1 MSEHIAHRLR
11 SAAADLPG
19 ERVSVATLA
28 ELHESSANAGS
39 AHGALLL
46 MMAVPCVLPIP
57 GTGTVLG
64 LGLLALA
71 VAIWR
76 GDLAATLPRRVAEFE
91 MSREWAQKVLGA
103 LASVYGLASRF
114 SRERLQPL
122 ASGGGGAVLA
132 VAVALMAAVLIMP
145 IPFGNVLPAVAL
157 VLIGLGLVFRDG
169 LAVLLGL
176 GTAALTVGGL
186 VLISVLAT
194 DWAASWLPRLW
205 A

>member
-1 MSEHIAHRLR
+1 MSEHIAQRLR
-11 SAAADLPG
+11 TAAADLPD

-28 ELHESSANAGS
+28 ALHDSAANAGS

-71 VAIWR
+71 AAIWR
-76 GDLAATLPRRVAEFE
+76 GELAATLPRRVAEFE
-91 MSREWAQKVLGA
+91 MSRAWAQKVLGA
-103 LASVYGLASRF
+103 LASVYGLAARF
-114 SRERLQPL
+114 ARQRLQVL
-122 ASGGGGAVLA
+122 AGGGGGVVLA
-132 VAVALMAAVLIMP
+132 ATVALMAAVLILP
-145 IPFGNVLPAVAL
+145 IPFGNLLPAAAL

-169 LAVLLGL
+169 WAVLLGL
-176 GTAALTVGGL
+176 GTAAFTVAGL
-186 VLISVLAT
+186 VALSLLAS
-194 DWAASWLPRLW
+194 DWAAGLV